1 MSTAFAE
8 DNEQTSSQSEQNDL
22 DFFLADEDEEKIEG
36 EDTKKKKKK
45 KNKKKH
51 SHEPHEDESVTKT
64 AAELDQA
71 DIAEDTR
78 EDEELRG
85 ILRYKYLIVGGGTA
99 SYAAIKAIREA
110 DPDAEVMTC
119 ISQCN
124 SVLILP

>member
-1 MSTAFAE
+1 VSTAFAE

-45 KNKKKH
+45 KKSKH